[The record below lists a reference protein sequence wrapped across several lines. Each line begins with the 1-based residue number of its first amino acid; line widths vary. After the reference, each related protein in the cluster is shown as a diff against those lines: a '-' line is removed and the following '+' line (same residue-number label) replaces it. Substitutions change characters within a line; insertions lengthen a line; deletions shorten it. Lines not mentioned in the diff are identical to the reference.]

1 MARTPMMRQYLKI
14 KEQYPD
20 CILFFRLGD
29 FYEMFFDDALTAS
42 KVLEITL
49 TGRDG
54 GGEERVPMCG
64 VPYHSVDTYIAKMV
78 ANGYKVAIC
87 DQVEDPKATKGIV
100 KRQVT
105 RVITPGTIME
115 GQMLEDKKN
124 NYIVSAIISKYQV
137 GLAIADVST
146 GEFMVSEIQGRSAF
160 DETLNELTRLQPAEV
175 LLPAALKDN
184 HDLIKGIKNH
194 CQAVINYYQHT
205 VDDQAVLKSV
215 EQQFSKE
222 SIEQT
227 GLHADSSALQAAGLL
242 VRFLLETQKRNLN
255 HIKEI
260 KYYSTAQYLV
270 LDTAA
275 RRNLELSRTLLSNDK
290 KGSLLWVLDYT
301 ATAMGGRMLKNWI
314 EQPLVDVERI
324 NARLDAVAE
333 LAENIF
339 LREDIRALL
348 KEVYDLERLSARIAY
363 GTANARDLLAVKNS
377 LAALPAIKKHLKT
390 TSSILLKNISD
401 KIDDL
406 ADLTELLENSISD
419 DPPLALKDGG
429 LIKNG
434 YNDEVDKLREAA
446 TNGKNW
452 LAQLETKER
461 ERTGIKSL
469 KIRFNKVF
477 GYYIEVTKSNL
488 TAVPKDYQR
497 RQTLVNAERFIT
509 PELKEYEDIILGA
522 QDKLVEL
529 EYRIFTEI
537 REAAAAQISRIQRSA
552 AAVAQV
558 DVLVSLA
565 EAAVRNNYVR
575 PTVNNSGKLNI
586 YEGRHPV
593 VELTLED
600 NEFVSNSTELDTDS
614 YYLALITGP
623 NMGGKSTYQR
633 QVALI
638 TIMAQ
643 MGSFV
648 PAAEAEIGVVDRI
661 FARVGAS
668 DDLTSG
674 RSTFMVEMQ
683 ECNHAL
689 RQATKKSL
697 VIIDELGRGT
707 SNQEGMAIAQAVIEY
722 LHDTIGCRTLFSTH
736 YHELAE
742 LENNLKFLKNFTV
755 AVEEKGDDVVFL
767 HRTVVG
773 KASKSYGVH
782 CARLAGLPASV
793 IDRANQLV
801 VDLEIYRK
809 AAEEVVS
816 GGETNSVEKDAVQ
829 MQLFSI
835 SPEAGELL
843 EEVANYDL
851 LNTTPLDAL
860 NMLFALQTKVRNLNK
875 N

>member
-683 ECNHAL
+683 ECNQAL